1 MTSTPRLCAPYPD
14 SVSGMTIMR
23 WALFLGSLALALVI
37 GVWALQ
43 VPAPRDARTPAVEFS
58 AQRAMADVR
67 QIAARPHPVGS
78 ADHRRVQDY
87 LFGRMAALG
96 LNPVLQPGAL
106 SPEAV
111 NRLTQWGGDPAAAGN
126 SAVNIVGVLPGR
138 DAGAQAVLLMAHYDS
153 AWGSPGAA
161 DDGAGV
167 AAVLEAVRA
176 IKARGSADRTLVV
189 LLTDAEELNLDGA
202 RIFFS
207 EHPLRDRIGAVVNL
221 EARGGGGRA
230 MMFETGRG
238 NAETIGLFTRA
249 ARQADGGATS
259 NALSIFVYENM
270 PNGTDFTI
278 PKNRGICGVNFA
290 FIGRPSQYHSP
301 TATPDNLDQG
311 ALQHIGSQALEATDA
326 HLRAQ
331 TLPVAGANVV
341 YGDVLGQWFIVHST
355 GLGWTLLA
363 ITAALLAFAAWGARH
378 ATQLK
383 AADVGRGMMSG
394 LWLLAMG
401 IVVTH
406 GVRALAGPSAARA
419 ESADVYYTLLRR
431 LPWMEAGAV
440 LAVVAVALAALAG
453 RAALGPRILAGAVVA
468 AVASALILTGFDPV
482 VLGAGALALGLSL
495 WSQAA
500 PRTVWGGWLGLI
512 ALAFVLGCAAQ
523 AAAPE
528 AALVFIWPGLLAAI
542 AAALCAL
549 IGARL
554 ERARSLVPAAL
565 ATVLGG
571 AWVCT
576 LAHPVFLGVG
586 MDIPGVLALMGLLVL
601 LFARPLAP
609 EHARSTLAAGAAAC
623 LILACGLSLTAR
635 YAEPMPPPSN
645 VGPT

>member
-1 MTSTPRLCAPYPD
+1 
-14 SVSGMTIMR
+14 MR
-23 WALFLGSLALALVI
+23 WALFLGSLALALMI
-37 GVWALQ
+37 GIWALQ
-43 VPAPRDARTPAVEFS
+43 VPAPRGLDAPATAFS
-58 AQRAMADVR
+58 AERAMADVR
-67 QIAARPHPVGS
+67 VIGARPHPVGS
-78 ADHRRVQDY
+78 ADHARVQAWLVD
-87 LFGRMAALG
+87 RMRALG
-96 LNPVLQPGAL
+96 LNPVLQAGAL
-106 SPEAV
+106 SPAAV
-111 NRLTQWGGDPAAAGN
+111 NSLTRWGGDPAAADN
-126 SAVNIVGVLPGR
+126 AAVNVVGILPGR
-138 DAGAQAVLLMAHYDS
+138 DPAAAAVVLMAHYDS

-167 AAVLEAVRA
+167 AAVLETVRA
-176 IKARGSADRTLVV
+176 IRARGGADRTLIV

-207 EHPLRDRIGAVVNL
+207 EHPLRDRVGAVVNL

-238 NAETIGLFTRA
+238 NAQTIALFARA
-249 ARQADGGATS
+249 SARADGGATS
-259 NALSIFVYENM
+259 NALSIFVYETM

-278 PKNRGICGVNFA
+278 PKNRGIAGVNFA

-301 TATPDNLDQG
+301 TATPDNLDRG
-311 ALQHIGSQALEATDA
+311 ALQHIGAQALEATDA
-326 HLRAQ
+326 HLRTRA
-331 TLPVAGANVV
+331 LPAASANVV
-341 YGDVLGQWFIVHST
+341 YGDVLGRLFIVHST

-363 ITAALLAFAAWGARH
+363 LTAGLLAFAAWGARH
-378 ATQLK
+378 ATRLP
-383 AADVGRGMMSG
+383 AADVGRGLLSG

-431 LPWMEAGAV
+431 LPWMEAGTGLAV
-440 LAVVAVALAALAG
+440 LAVALAALAG
-453 RAALGPRILAGAVVA
+453 RAALGPRVLAGVVVA
-468 AVASALILTGFDPV
+468 AVATVTLLNGVDPL
-482 VLGAGALALGLSL
+482 VLGAGAVALTLSL

-500 PRTVWGGWLGLI
+500 PRTVWGGWLGLMT
-512 ALAFVLGCAAQ
+512 LVLILGGVAQ

-528 AALVFIWPGLLAAI
+528 AALIFVWPGLLAAL
-542 AAALCAL
+542 AAAGCAL

-554 ERARSLVPAAL
+554 EHPRALLPAAL

-571 AWVCT
+571 AWIVS

-586 MDIPGVLALMGLLVL
+586 MDIPGVLALMALLIL

-609 EHARSTLAAGAAAC
+609 PDARATLAAAAAAS

-635 YAEPMPPPSN
+635 SVEPMPPPSAD
-645 VGPT
+645 GPT

>member
-1 MTSTPRLCAPYPD
+1 
-14 SVSGMTIMR
+14 MR
-23 WALFLGSLALALVI
+23 WPLFLGSLALALVI

-43 VPAPRDARTPAVEFS
+43 VPAPRDSRTPATDFS

-67 QIAARPHPVGS
+67 QIGVRPHPVGS
-78 ADHRRVQDY
+78 AEHARVQAY
-87 LFGRMAALG
+87 LVQRLTALG
-96 LNPVLQPGAL
+96 LNPILQSGAL
-106 SPEAV
+106 SPEAIT
-111 NRLTQWGGDPAAAGN
+111 RLTRWGGDPAAAGN
-126 SAVNIVGVLPGR
+126 AAVDVVGVLPGR
-138 DAGAQAVLLMAHYDS
+138 DPGAAAVVLMAHYDS

-167 AAVLEAVRA
+167 AAVLETVRA
-176 IKARGSADRTLVV
+176 IKARGPADRTLVV

-202 RIFFS
+202 RLFFS
-207 EHPLRDRIGAVVNL
+207 ENPLRDRIGAVVNL

-238 NAETIGLFTRA
+238 NAETVRLFTQA
-249 ARQADGGATS
+249 ARKADGGATS

-278 PKNRGICGVNFA
+278 PKNRGIGGVNFA

-301 TATPDNLDQG
+301 SATPENLDQG

-326 HLRAQ
+326 HIRADA
-331 TLPVAGANVV
+331 LPVAGANVV
-341 YGDVLGQWFIVHST
+341 YGDILGRLFIVHST

-378 ATQLK
+378 ATGLT
-383 AADVGRGMMSG
+383 AADVGRGMLSG

-419 ESADVYYTLLRR
+419 ESAEVYYTLLRR
-431 LPWMEAGAV
+431 LPWMEAGAA

-453 RAALGPRILAGAVVA
+453 RAALGPRILAGVVIASVA
-468 AVASALILTGFDPV
+468 AIMILSGVDYAL
-482 VLGAGALALGLSL
+482 LGAGGVAIALSI
-495 WSQAA
+495 WSQTA
-500 PRTVWGGWLGLI
+500 PKTVWGGWLGLI
-512 ALAFVLGCAAQ
+512 ALILLLGCVAQ
-523 AAAPE
+523 GAAPE
-528 AALVFIWPGLLAAI
+528 AALIFVWPGLLAA
-542 AAALCAL
+542 AAAAACAL

-554 ERARSLVPAAL
+554 VSARALIPAAI
-565 ATVLGG
+565 ATILGG
-571 AWVCT
+571 AWMVT

-586 MDIPGVLALMGLLVL
+586 MDIPGALALMALLVL

-609 EHARSTLAAGAAAC
+609 EHAKATLAAGAAAC
-623 LILACGLSLTAR
+623 LILACGVCLTAR
-635 YAEPMPPPSN
+635 YAEPMPAP
-645 VGPT
+645 VVGGPT